1 MTRHLHE
8 PANALLYKALDLPPQ
23 DRQRFVDDACVGQP
37 DLRDLVNTLLARISQ
52 LDEFLET
59 PADLP
64 PEQRLAPIVV
74 PSPAEEIAV
83 DSILEG
89 GIPPAEP
96 PPTPMVQVR
105 KGNVLAAA
113 TAGLLVGALLAGAGI
128 ALWQARGADRPR
140 VFSEQRLGQSAK
152 LPNGMQAEI
161 DAAFGKAPSAAR
173 EKLIA
178 AAQEY
183 QGQLAAAR
191 RSAGQLEAA
200 RQAAALSV
208 GFAEKLSQAHP
219 DDARSRRQSGAA
231 HMELGR
237 VLVEQ
242 GRSADGLA
250 EMRKA
255 LALRE
260 SIAAG
265 EAGNEQAARDVAD
278 SHATIGAAMT
288 ATGDHAA
295 AEQELRLARD
305 SYAAQLR
312 ANPSDTAL
320 QAGLIELEMARADVQ
335 NLQHHG
341 RDAVQSLAALHV
353 LAARA
358 GADPYLAAR
367 IALLDAYIQPRGTAA
382 MAYASAGQALAELL
396 KHSEKDPLDGD
407 QQRASA
413 MAWQRAGEIG
423 LRAGQTQSACSYLD
437 LAAKRYAE
445 FEASKRLNAIDL
457 LRQEQLQQ
465 HRKACR

>member
-23 DRQRFVDDACVGQP
+23 DRQRFVDDACAGQP

-52 LDEFLET
+52 LDEFLDT

-64 PEQRLAPIVV
+64 PAQRLAPIVAASTIEEVAGQSV
-74 PSPAEEIAV
+74 PDI
-83 DSILEG
+83 DL
-89 GIPPAEP
+89 PPAEP
-96 PPTPMVQVR
+96 PKPPVQVR
-105 KGNVLAAA
+105 KGRALAAA
-113 TAGLLVGALLAGAGI
+113 TAGLVVGALLAGAGI
-128 ALWQARGADRPR
+128 MLWHARGADRPR
-140 VFSEQRLGQSAK
+140 MFAEQRLDQSAK

-161 DAAFGKAPSAAR
+161 DEAFGKAPTAAR
-173 EKLIA
+173 EKLVA

-183 QGQLAAAR
+183 QGQLAGAR
-191 RSAGQLEAA
+191 RGAGQLEAA
-200 RQAAALSV
+200 RQAAALSA
-208 GFAEKLSQAHP
+208 GFAEKLLQTHPNDAQA
-219 DDARSRRQSGAA
+219 RRQSAAA

-237 VLVEQ
+237 ILVEQ
-242 GRSADGLA
+242 GRTADGLA

-265 EAGNEQAARDVAD
+265 EAGNVQATRDVAD
-278 SHATIGAAMT
+278 AHATIGTAMA

-295 AEQELRLARD
+295 AEQEFRLARD

-312 ANPSDTAL
+312 ANPADAAL
-320 QAGLIELEMARADVQ
+320 LAGLIELEMARADVQ

-341 RDAVQSLAALHV
+341 RDAVQSLAALHA
-353 LAARA
+353 LAEKA

-367 IALLDAYIQPRGTAA
+367 IAMLDAYIQPRGTAA
-382 MAYASAGQALAELL
+382 QAYASAGQALAELL
-396 KHSEKDPLDGD
+396 KHSEKDPLDAD

-445 FEASKRLNAIDL
+445 FEASKRLNAIDV
-457 LRQEQLQQ
+457 LRQEQLQE